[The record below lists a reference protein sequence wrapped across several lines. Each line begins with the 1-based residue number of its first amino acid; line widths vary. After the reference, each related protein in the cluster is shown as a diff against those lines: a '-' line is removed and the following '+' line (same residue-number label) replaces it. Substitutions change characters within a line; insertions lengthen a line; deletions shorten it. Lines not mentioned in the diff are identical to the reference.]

1 MTISRVFAE
10 FNPWLDRLQLQA
22 AVNANAQNP
31 GIPAVHS
38 RIEAGTLK
46 IIGSACPNLVSES
59 QLYQY
64 EEGSDK
70 PAKEYDHAL
79 DALRYLIFKLDA
91 KRLARKKWFWQRD
104 KDGDSGGADEN
115 SEGER
120 KKAEREW
127 LSVRNEQLW
136 RRIY

>member
-1 MTISRVFAE
+1 MFLPISIRGLTGFKI
-10 FNPWLDRLQLQA
+10 QA
-22 AVNANAQNP
+22 AVNAQNP

-91 KRLARKKWFWQRD
+91 KRLARKKCFWQRD
-104 KDGDSGGADEN
+104 KKESGGGMAE
-115 SEGER
+115 EG
-120 KKAEREW
+120 KKAERPR
-127 LSVRNEQLW
+127 LSLKNEELW
-136 RRIY
+136 TRIY

>member
-1 MTISRVFAE
+1 LTGFKI
-10 FNPWLDRLQLQA
+10 QA

-31 GIPAVHS
+31 GISAVHS

-64 EEGSDK
+64 EEGTDK
-70 PAKEYDHAL
+70 PAKEYDHGL

-91 KRLARKKWFWQRD
+91 KRLARKKWFWQGEKKESGRRRD
-104 KDGDSGGADEN
+104 GCDGRG
-115 SEGER
+115 EGEGG
-120 KKAEREW
+120 KGVVERVE
-127 LSVRNEQLW
+127 
-136 RRIY
+136 

>member
-1 MTISRVFAE
+1 
-10 FNPWLDRLQLQA
+10 
-22 AVNANAQNP
+22 
-31 GIPAVHS
+31 VHS
-38 RIEAGTLK
+38 RIEAGTLT
-46 IIGSACPNLVSES
+46 IVGSACPNLVSES

-104 KDGDSGGADEN
+104 KKAAGGAETDEN
-115 SEGER
+115 REGER

-127 LSVRNEQLW
+127 LSVRNEALW
-136 RRIY
+136 RRIC

>member
-1 MTISRVFAE
+1 MFLPSSIRGLTGFKI
-10 FNPWLDRLQLQA
+10 QA
-22 AVNANAQNP
+22 AVNAQNP

-64 EEGSDK
+64 EEGTDK

-91 KRLARKKWFWQRD
+91 KRLARKKWFWERD
-104 KDGDSGGADEN
+104 KKDESGG
-115 SEGER
+115 ER
-120 KKAEREW
+120 AEERNAREKVEREW
-127 LSVRNEQLW
+127 LSVWNEELW
-136 RRIY
+136 RRIC

>member
-1 MTISRVFAE
+1 MS
-10 FNPWLDRLQLQA
+10 
-22 AVNANAQNP
+22 
-31 GIPAVHS
+31 AVHS

-64 EEGSDK
+64 EPGSDK

-104 KDGDSGGADEN
+104 KKEEGG
-115 SEGER
+115 GER
-120 KKAEREW
+120 VEAGREKVKRPW
-127 LSVRNEQLW
+127 LSVWNEELW
-136 RRIY
+136 TRIC

>member
-1 MTISRVFAE
+1 VQKA
-10 FNPWLDRLQLQA
+10 D
-22 AVNANAQNP
+22 NAHNP
-31 GIPAVHS
+31 GISAVHS

-59 QLYQY
+59 ELYQY

-70 PAKEYDHAL
+70 PAKDFDHAL

-104 KDGDSGGADEN
+104 GKEAGGGTVE
-115 SEGER
+115 EGR
-120 KKAEREW
+120 KKVERPW
-127 LSVRNEQLW
+127 LSVWNEELW
-136 RRIY
+136 TRIC

>member
-1 MTISRVFAE
+1 MTGFKI
-10 FNPWLDRLQLQA
+10 QA
-22 AVNANAQNP
+22 AVNAQNP

-64 EEGSDK
+64 EEGCDK

-104 KDGDSGGADEN
+104 SKDAGGG
-115 SEGER
+115 GER
-120 KKAEREW
+120 VEERKAREKVEREW
-127 LSVRNEQLW
+127 LSVWNEELW
-136 RRIY
+136 RRIC

>member
-1 MTISRVFAE
+1 MFLPSSIRGLTGFKI
-10 FNPWLDRLQLQA
+10 QA
-22 AVNANAQNP
+22 AVNAQNP

-64 EEGSDK
+64 EEGTDK

-104 KDGDSGGADEN
+104 KKEAGDGGTAGTAEAK
-115 SEGER
+115 E
-120 KKAEREW
+120 KAEREW
-127 LSVRNEQLW
+127 LSVWNEQLW
-136 RRIY
+136 TRIC

>member
-1 MTISRVFAE
+1 VFLPSSIRGLTGFKVQVA
-10 FNPWLDRLQLQA
+10 D
-22 AVNANAQNP
+22 NAQS
-31 GIPAVHS
+31 PAIHS

-59 QLYQY
+59 ELYQY
-64 EEGSDK
+64 EEGTDK

-104 KDGDSGGADEN
+104 KKEENGGETGGTAEAR
-115 SEGER
+115 ER
-120 KKAEREW
+120 VEREW
-127 LSVRNEQLW
+127 LSVWNEQLW